1 LNGAGIAEE
10 EKAEI
15 GGLKMNDLLLISGS
29 MIIVAYL
36 IMLSRTTKNI
46 ERSIRLSNDFVALG
60 CFLICFSHSS
70 YIYFITLPWEMI
82 NISAIFF
89 DFGLVAFLVGLFI
102 MFVELLKD
110 PMFKYS
116 PYVVIIGMSLLTMY
130 ANLAVPIG

>member
-1 LNGAGIAEE
+1 
-10 EKAEI
+10 
-15 GGLKMNDLLLISGS
+15 
-29 MIIVAYL
+29 
-36 IMLSRTTKNI
+36 
-46 ERSIRLSNDFVALG
+46 
-60 CFLICFSHSS
+60 
-70 YIYFITLPWEMI
+70 MI